1 MEQFKSMTDKYGNNT
16 NFPDEILS
24 DMTIKGLLGRWTGS
38 ILAKVRYALCG
49 YFLAESHNVDAGD
62 KNAVETRFEEVK
74 NIIDFSTPILEDCVD
89 QNICGI
95 EDIFIAVFGIMSDE
109 VYLLRRFLQLY
120 ADMDQWDTDFMWNDC
135 KNDPRLKKI
144 LLICK

>member
-62 KNAVETRFEEVK
+62 KNAVELRFKDVK
-74 NIIDFSTPILEDCVD
+74 NIIDHSTPILEDCVD
-89 QNICGI
+89 QNICGM

-120 ADMDQWDTDFMWNDC
+120 TDMDQWDADFMWNDC
-135 KNDPRLKKI
+135 EADPRLKKN
-144 LLICK
+144 LLI